1 MQENSK
7 IPTIPA
13 IFYIITLTGNLKV
26 KVSYLC
32 YQVDIVPSNI
42 VCEDEQN
49 MAITCIKTQCSGLK
63 VFTGQNTKQNLI
75 GKVLLMCPCK

>member
-1 MQENSK
+1 MQENLK

-13 IFYIITLTGNLKV
+13 IFFITLTGHGNLKV

-32 YQVDIVPSNI
+32 YQIDIVPSNI

-49 MAITCIKTQCSGLK
+49 MAIIKTQCSGLK
-63 VFTGQNTKQNLI
+63 VLTGQNTKQNLI
-75 GKVLLMCPCK
+75 GKVWLMCPCK